1 MILLDTDT
9 LTLFDHGHENVRR
22 RMANS
27 FGLPVAITV
36 VTRNESLLG
45 RAANLLKAAD
55 EAELRIAIVRLL
67 HAEKLLASFPIIGFD
82 DAAIAHFGRLRKQK
96 NLKKIGR
103 PDLLI
108 ACIALARNALL
119 VTRNT
124 KDYRDI
130 PGLRIENWVD

>member
-9 LTLFDHGHENVRR
+9 LTLFDHGNANVRR
-22 RMANS
+22 RMAAN
-27 FGLPVAITV
+27 GDVPIAITV

-55 EAELRIAIVRLL
+55 EAELRIAVVRLL
-67 HAEKLLASFPIIGFD
+67 HAEKLLATFCIVGLD
-82 DAAIAHFGRLRKQK
+82 DPAIAHFGRLRKQK

-108 ACIALARNALL
+108 ACIALAQNALL
-119 VTRNT
+119 VTRNL
-124 KDYRDI
+124 KDYKDVVRV
-130 PGLRIENWVD
+130 ENWVD